1 MLGHIGGT
9 ALGGEKAM
17 IKACRKDT
25 TKKKDNR
32 KTRKKG
38 TAC

>member
-25 TKKKDNR
+25 RRKKDNR
-32 KTRKKG
+32 NRRKKDK
-38 TAC
+38 AC